1 MKSKGLKAGMGTISR
16 VLGRSRQSYYKLKK
30 LIQRRASY
38 EREILDHVGQ
48 FRHRQPRVGVRK
60 LHLHLS
66 AHGIVIGRDRLFDL
80 LRRKG
85 LLVRPKRR
93 YIRTTNSNHWFKKY
107 RNLIKGREI
116 SGSGEVIVGDITYLE
131 TGEGFCYLSLL
142 TDVYS
147 HKIVGY
153 HLSQGL
159 SVEGSLKAL
168 EMALRGIKNPSG
180 MIHHSDRGIQY
191 CCRAYTD
198 RLRKAR
204 VRISMTEENH
214 VYENALAERVN
225 GILKNEFLL
234 GECLSSYS
242 IARKMVKEVINI
254 YNNERLHMSIN
265 YMTPAQKF
273 AA

>member
-1 MKSKGLKAGMGTISR
+1 MGLKGSMEKVSS
-16 VLGRSRQSYYKLKK
+16 VLGKSRQSYYKHRK
-30 LIQRRASY
+30 LMQRRRHY
-38 EREILDHVGQ
+38 EKVILSHVRQYRRG
-48 FRHRQPRVGVRK
+48 QPRVGVRK
-60 LHLHLS
+60 LHLHLMK
-66 AHGIVIGRDRLFDL
+66 HGVYIGRDRLFDL

-85 LLVRPKRR
+85 LLVKPRRR
-93 YIRTTNSNHWFKKY
+93 YVRTTYSNHWYRKY
-107 RNLIKGREI
+107 SNLIRDLEA
-116 SGSGEVIVGDITYLE
+116 SRPGEVIVGDITYLE
-131 TGEGFCYLSLL
+131 TREGFCYLSLL

-147 HKIVGY
+147 RKIVGY
-153 HLSQGL
+153 GLSRSL

-168 EMALRGIKNPSG
+168 DMALRGIRDHKG

-191 CCRAYTD
+191 CCKAYTK
-198 RLRKAR
+198 RLGKAG

-234 GECLSSYS
+234 GECLPSYS
-242 IARKMVKEVINI
+242 MAQKMVKEAIEI

>member
-1 MKSKGLKAGMGTISR
+1 MGKVSG
-16 VLGRSRQSYYKLKK
+16 VLGRSRQSYYKHRK
-30 LIQRRASY
+30 LMQRRRSY
-38 EREILDHVGQ
+38 EKVILDHVGR
-48 FRHRQPRVGVRK
+48 FRRRQPRVGVRK
-60 LHLHLS
+60 LYLHLS
-66 AHGIVIGRDRLFDL
+66 AHGVIIGRDRLFDL
-80 LRRKG
+80 LRRQG
-85 LLVRPKRR
+85 LLVRPRRR

-107 RNLIKGREI
+107 RNLMKDREI
-116 SGSGEVIVGDITYLE
+116 TAPGEVMVGDITYLE

-153 HLSQGL
+153 HLSQSL

-168 EMALRGIKNPSG
+168 EMALRGIKDPGG

-191 CCRAYTD
+191 CCKAYTN
-198 RLRKAR
+198 RLKKAG

-214 VYENALAERVN
+214 VYENALAERIN

-234 GECLSSYS
+234 GERLPSYS
-242 IARKMVKEVINI
+242 MAQKMVQEVIEI

>member
-1 MKSKGLKAGMGTISR
+1 MEKVSG
-16 VLGRSRQSYYKLKK
+16 VLGRSRQSYYKHRK
-30 LIQRRASY
+30 LVQRRRSY
-38 EREILDHVGQ
+38 EKVILDHVG
-48 FRHRQPRVGVRK
+48 RYRRRQPRVGVRK
-60 LHLHLS
+60 LYLHLS
-66 AHGIVIGRDRLFDL
+66 AQGVFIGRDRLFAL

-93 YIRTTNSNHWFKKY
+93 YVRTTNSNHWFKKY
-107 RNLIKGREI
+107 QNLIKDREI
-116 SGSGEVIVGDITYLE
+116 TGSGEVIVGDITYLQ
-131 TGEGFCYLSLL
+131 TQEGFCYLSLL

-153 HLSQGL
+153 HLSRSL

-168 EMALRGIKNPSG
+168 EMALRGIKEPCG

-198 RLRKAR
+198 KLREAG

-214 VYENALAERVN
+214 VYENAIAERIN

-234 GECLSSYS
+234 GERLLSYS
-242 IARKMVKEVINI
+242 MARKMVKEVIDI
-254 YNNERLHMSIN
+254 YNNERLHMSID